1 MTRAAPLTCWSAAAC
16 GCRASPNT
24 LRRWSSSSA
33 STRTTRRSRRR
44 FSSVAESLRG
54 SLLIAGPQLL
64 DPNFRRTVVLIA
76 DHGDEGAMGVI
87 LNRPS
92 GMSVSDAAPDLEPL
106 VGSEAPI
113 FAGGP
118 VQPTSGVVLAEVTEA
133 DEPIFDDVV
142 LVPGLGELADVVD
155 GAGRIR
161 VFAGYAGWGAGQLED
176 ELAPGARIIAPARP
190 ADVFCDDPETLWGTV
205 LERKGG
211 QFALVARMPE
221 DPSLN

>member
-1 MTRAAPLTCWSAAAC
+1 
-16 GCRASPNT
+16 
-24 LRRWSSSSA
+24 
-33 STRTTRRSRRR
+33 
-44 FSSVAESLRG
+44 VAESLRG
-54 SLLIAGPQLL
+54 SLLIAAPQLL
-64 DPNFRRTVVLIA
+64 DPNFRRTVILIA

-106 VGSEAPI
+106 VGPDAPI

-118 VQPTSGVVLAEVTEA
+118 VQPTSGIVLAEVTEA

-155 GAGRIR
+155 GAGDIR
-161 VFAGYAGWGAGQLED
+161 VFAGYAGWGAGQLDD
-176 ELAPGARIIAPARP
+176 EIGRDDWILEPAQP
-190 ADVFCDDPETLWGTV
+190 SDVFSEAPEALWGEV

-211 QFALVARMPE
+211 QYKLLARMPD
-221 DPSLN
+221 DPSQN

>member
-1 MTRAAPLTCWSAAAC
+1 M
-16 GCRASPNT
+16 
-24 LRRWSSSSA
+24 
-33 STRTTRRSRRR
+33 
-44 FSSVAESLRG
+44 AESLRG

-64 DPNFRRTVVLIA
+64 DPNFRRTVVLVA

-92 GMSVSDAAPDLEPL
+92 GMTVADAAPELEPL
-106 VGSEAPI
+106 VGADSPI

-118 VQPTSGVVLAEVTEA
+118 VQPTSGVVLAEVTES
-133 DEPIFDDVV
+133 DEPIFADVV

-155 GAGRIR
+155 GAGSIR
-161 VFAGYAGWGAGQLED
+161 VFAGYAGWGPGQLDD
-176 ELAPGARIIAPARP
+176 ELARDDWILEPAQP
-190 ADVFCDDPETLWGTV
+190 SDVFSEAPETLWGRV

-211 QFALVARMPE
+211 EFALLARMPE

>member
-1 MTRAAPLTCWSAAAC
+1 M
-16 GCRASPNT
+16 
-24 LRRWSSSSA
+24 
-33 STRTTRRSRRR
+33 
-44 FSSVAESLRG
+44 AESLRG
-54 SLLIAGPQLL
+54 SLLIAGPQLQ

-92 GMSVSDAAPDLEPL
+92 GMDVSNAAPELEDYVEPDM
-106 VGSEAPI
+106 PI

-118 VQPTSGVVLAEVTEA
+118 VQPSSGVVLAEITEA

-142 LVPGLGELADVVD
+142 LVPGLNELADVID
-155 GAGRIR
+155 GAGRVRI
-161 VFAGYAGWGAGQLED
+161 FAGYAGWGPGQLED
-176 ELAPGARIIAPARP
+176 EVERDDWIVEPARP
-190 ADVFCDDPETLWGTV
+190 DDVYSERPETLWESV